1 MSILS
6 ALKQQNS
13 SIDDLAALPQAMI
26 MQMAQKKQISEEML
40 APILSR
46 KAELAE
52 AFAREN
58 ALKGAGQMP
67 PTVVEQLMAQNAQ
80 AEQPQMPQQMT
91 PQMPPQMPPQAMPQ
105 MPEEAGVGQLPV
117 PERQY
122 AGGGIIAFSDGGMS
136 DDEDEDY
143 EDALEEADYDKM
155 IERAMN
161 AGEGNQHFETRH
173 AKGSPQ
179 NFPNTG
185 IASGHERS
193 KKVTDEDQARKYN
206 VGNLRPSGFTYPG
219 QIGLSKGKF
228 AMFDSPESGI
238 AALQHDIGIKL
249 NRGLDTPHKFIS
261 VYAPAGDKND
271 VDVYSK
277 NVAKMLGIGSNEKI
291 PNTPEAKQL
300 LAQAIIRQEGA
311 HKSTAAFN
319 HGGEVQHFL
328 QGGSPKDD
336 LNAALSAV
344 DIAMPEDY
352 AYYTGNPMSQ
362 TEYYRQRNLAKNA
375 IRNSIVLPKEPMSEN
390 QKRIYQSAYNNV
402 PAFSNLPTKTDK
414 PKASQPPKNEQP
426 STSAYIPNANP
437 NLDNRD
443 VGLQEG
449 IVNGSPTQ
457 AQEIPKSRLDA
468 YMDRMMAREDAME
481 KSRADD
487 KNMALLTAGL
497 GMLGGTSPYA
507 MANIGQGAL
516 AGVQHLNESKKLR
529 AAEQSAIDK
538 SILYATRY
546 QGAEDVARQN
556 AEYNRG
562 IKGAQLEETKRANTN
577 KELEH
582 AQANLNNYLK
592 MQMDLYKNRFPV
604 EGMPGSAEAMAE
616 IYKRPEYVAL
626 AKRAGYTINEPS
638 ATFTPKQTSL
648 LDKYLK

>member
-80 AEQPQMPQQMT
+80 AEQPQMP
-91 PQMPPQMPPQAMPQ
+91 PQMPPQAMPQ

-122 AGGGIIAFSDGGMS
+122 AGGGIIAFADGGMS

-161 AGEGNQHFETRH
+161 AGEDDYTPHQGVKHPHTSMGITAGHRTQHDSDLDARLRSAIISKESGGRRYDKNGNLLTSSKGAQGEMQVMPYTATDPGFGIKPAQSKNPDELRRVGDEYASAMLRRYRDPKLAMIAYNMGPGATDKWLSSGADPRKLPKETQGYIGGVNLAEGGEVRHFVNDGYVGYGTETPYDPD
-173 AKGSPQ
+173 APSIYDTFGSMLGSPL
-179 NFPNTG
+179 
-185 IASGHERS
+185 ERLKS
-193 KKVTDEDQARKYN
+193 SIYGVGFTTEKEREQARK
-206 VGNLRPSGFTYPG
+206 
-219 QIGLSKGKF
+219 
-228 AMFDSPESGI
+228 
-238 AALQHDIGIKL
+238 
-249 NRGLDTPHKFIS
+249 
-261 VYAPAGDKND
+261 
-271 VDVYSK
+271 
-277 NVAKMLGIGSNEKI
+277 AK
-291 PNTPEAKQL
+291 
-300 LAQAIIRQEGA
+300 
-311 HKSTAAFN
+311 
-319 HGGEVQHFL
+319 
-328 QGGSPKDD
+328 
-336 LNAALSAV
+336 
-344 DIAMPEDY
+344 
-352 AYYTGNPMSQ
+352 
-362 TEYYRQRNLAKNA
+362 
-375 IRNSIVLPKEPMSEN
+375 
-390 QKRIYQSAYNNV
+390 
-402 PAFSNLPTKTDK
+402 KTDK
-414 PKASQPPKNEQP
+414 QKASPPPQNAQP

-449 IVNGSPTQ
+449 IVNGFPTQ
-457 AQEIPKSRLDA
+457 AQETPKSRLDA
-468 YMDRMMAREDAME
+468 YMDKMMAREDAME

-538 SILYATRY
+538 SMLYATRY
-546 QGAEDVARQN
+546 QGAEDIARQN
-556 AEYNRG
+556 ALYNQGLQSAR
-562 IKGAQLEETKRANTN
+562 LEETKRANTN
-577 KELEH
+577 KEVEQAQSNLNNYVKI
-582 AQANLNNYLK
+582 AQANLK
-592 MQMDLYKNRFPV
+592 DRFPAG
-604 EGMPGSAEAMAE
+604 EMDERYQAEMAK
-616 IYKRPEYVAL
+616 IYKSPEYIGL
-626 AKRAGYTINEPS
+626 SKRAGLTIAAPTFSGYS
-638 ATFTPKQTSL
+638 AVPKQ
-648 LDKYLK
+648 KN